1 MPHLKITIAD
11 SAIQAGC
18 GPTYDDFNASMMDRC
33 GDNHLEAIMRS
44 LVPVAV
50 LSCALAALPA
60 VGFAQSIGAGDTPHA
75 APLTWS
81 AARAETDVQLMQMT
95 RAGYRATTAGNQNYP
110 LAMQRALARVNN
122 PMPDRWRDEKA
133 AMEARAARDA
143 QTGHPVK
150 AFFVKTAYY
159 LKGENTF

>member
-1 MPHLKITIAD
+1 
-11 SAIQAGC
+11 
-18 GPTYDDFNASMMDRC
+18 
-33 GDNHLEAIMRS
+33 MRS

-50 LSCALAALPA
+50 LSCALVALPA
-60 VGFAQSIGAGDTPHA
+60 ASFAQSAGSDWLPNA
-75 APLTWS
+75 ARLSWS
-81 AARAETDVQLMQMT
+81 AARAETDAQLMQMT

-110 LAMQRALARVNN
+110 LAMQRALERVRN
-122 PMPDRWRDEKA
+122 PLPDRSRAERA

-143 QTGHPVK
+143 QGGHPVK

>member
-1 MPHLKITIAD
+1 
-11 SAIQAGC
+11 
-18 GPTYDDFNASMMDRC
+18 
-33 GDNHLEAIMRS
+33 MRS

-60 VGFAQSIGAGDTPHA
+60 VGFAQSIGAGDTAHA

-110 LAMQRALARVNN
+110 LAMQRALERVYD
-122 PMPDRWRDEKA
+122 PVPDRWRDEKA
-133 AMEARAARDA
+133 AMEARAARDV
-143 QTGHPVK
+143 QSGHPVK

>member
-1 MPHLKITIAD
+1 
-11 SAIQAGC
+11 
-18 GPTYDDFNASMMDRC
+18 
-33 GDNHLEAIMRS
+33 MRS

-60 VGFAQSIGAGDTPHA
+60 VSFAQTIGVADTSHA

-110 LAMQRALARVNN
+110 LAMQHALERVYN
-122 PMPDRWRDEKA
+122 PVPNRWPDEKA
-133 AMEARAARDA
+133 AMQARAARDV
-143 QTGHPVK
+143 QSGHPVK

-159 LKGENTF
+159 LKGDNTF

>member
-1 MPHLKITIAD
+1 
-11 SAIQAGC
+11 
-18 GPTYDDFNASMMDRC
+18 
-33 GDNHLEAIMRS
+33 MRS

-50 LSCALAALPA
+50 LSCALVALPA
-60 VGFAQSIGAGDTPHA
+60 VAFAQSIGAGDIPHT

-110 LAMQRALARVNN
+110 LAMQRALERVYN
-122 PMPDRWRDEKA
+122 PMPDRWPDEKA

>member
-1 MPHLKITIAD
+1 
-11 SAIQAGC
+11 
-18 GPTYDDFNASMMDRC
+18 
-33 GDNHLEAIMRS
+33 MRS

-50 LSCALAALPA
+50 LSCALVALPA
-60 VGFAQSIGAGDTPHA
+60 VSFAQSIGAGDTPNA
-75 APLTWS
+75 TPLTWS
-81 AARAETDVQLMQMT
+81 AARAETDAQLMQMT

-110 LAMQRALARVNN
+110 LAMQRALERVYN
-122 PMPDRWRDEKA
+122 PVPNRWPEEKA

-143 QTGHPVK
+143 QSGHPVK

>member
-1 MPHLKITIAD
+1 
-11 SAIQAGC
+11 
-18 GPTYDDFNASMMDRC
+18 
-33 GDNHLEAIMRS
+33 MRS

-50 LSCALAALPA
+50 LSCALVALPA
-60 VGFAQSIGAGDTPHA
+60 VSFAQSAVSGGASNA
-75 APLTWS
+75 SLSSWS
-81 AARAETDVQLMQMT
+81 AARAETNAQLMQMT
-95 RAGYRATTAGNQNYP
+95 RAGYRATSAGNQNYP
-110 LAMQRALARVNN
+110 LAMQRALERVYN

>member
-1 MPHLKITIAD
+1 
-11 SAIQAGC
+11 
-18 GPTYDDFNASMMDRC
+18 
-33 GDNHLEAIMRS
+33 MRS

-50 LSCALAALPA
+50 LSCALVALPA
-60 VGFAQSIGAGDTPHA
+60 VSFAQSAGSDWQSNA
-75 APLTWS
+75 ARLSWS
-81 AARAETDVQLMQMT
+81 AARAETDAQLMQMT

-110 LAMQRALARVNN
+110 LAMQRALERIHN
-122 PMPDRWRDEKA
+122 PAPDRSREERA

-143 QTGHPVK
+143 QGGHPVK

>member
-1 MPHLKITIAD
+1 
-11 SAIQAGC
+11 
-18 GPTYDDFNASMMDRC
+18 
-33 GDNHLEAIMRS
+33 MRS
-44 LVPVAV
+44 VVSLAV
-50 LSCALAALPA
+50 LSGALAALPA
-60 VGFAQSIGAGDTPHA
+60 ASFAQSVDTEWQSNV

-110 LAMQRALARVNN
+110 LAMQRALDRVRN
-122 PMPDRWRDEKA
+122 PVPDRSEEKV
-133 AMEARAARDA
+133 AMEARAASAA
-143 QTGHPVK
+143 QSGHPVK